1 MKLKYSILATIAAL
15 SLTACSDFLEP
26 DSESEFVPEDATSL
40 NELLLGEAYQRN
52 DMDGFNIYLGLLDD
66 DIEAAPYQDPNEGFD
81 ANIYMASYCWQPDQY
96 QMMEAAGARHI
107 NIYERYYEV
116 ILGTN
121 AVLDYLPSVKDSE
134 VNINKV
140 KAQAYALRGFYYF
153 NLVNIYG
160 LPYNAAPESPG
171 VPLKLNSG
179 IEESED
185 YLKRKS
191 VAEVYAQIL
200 SDLHTAEETYLA
212 LPKEEQWSDNY
223 RTSLPM
229 VQLMLSRTYLYM
241 ENWAKAAEYA
251 KYVMDN
257 KQFKLVDLNNIPLY
271 GTDAEGKTI
280 RNYYIFPTYNS
291 SETIWPYG
299 NVKDM
304 FEWTY
309 KEANTQNSNTGKKMH
324 AYFQASE
331 NLLDTYVDYDLRID
345 RYIVKA
351 PVGDSNGSLMSM
363 PFGKVYVGTTYYLP
377 QHAIGVFGRCLRLSE
392 AYLNYAEAMAMLGGD
407 GTGMA
412 EEALNTLREKRFD
425 PEDFEEEE
433 FNNQEELIKFIRDE
447 RRRELC
453 FEGHR
458 WFDLRRWGMPEITH
472 KWHESNE
479 ITNTYR
485 LENGDLLY
493 TVPLP
498 DEALQSNSALVQN
511 ELPGKRTPFVE

>member
-1 MKLKYSILATIAAL
+1 
-15 SLTACSDFLEP
+15 
-26 DSESEFVPEDATSL
+26 
-40 NELLLGEAYQRN
+40 LGEAYQRN

-96 QMMEAAGARHI
+96 QMMEAAGAGHI

-200 SDLHTAEETYLA
+200 SDLHTAEDIYKS
-212 LPKEEQWSDNY
+212 LPQGQQWKKNF

-241 ENWAKAAEYA
+241 ENWE
-251 KYVMDN
+251 
-257 KQFKLVDLNNIPLY
+257 
-271 GTDAEGKTI
+271 
-280 RNYYIFPTYNS
+280 
-291 SETIWPYG
+291 
-299 NVKDM
+299 
-304 FEWTY
+304 
-309 KEANTQNSNTGKKMH
+309 
-324 AYFQASE
+324 
-331 NLLDTYVDYDLRID
+331 
-345 RYIVKA
+345 
-351 PVGDSNGSLMSM
+351 
-363 PFGKVYVGTTYYLP
+363 
-377 QHAIGVFGRCLRLSE
+377 
-392 AYLNYAEAMAMLGGD
+392 
-407 GTGMA
+407 
-412 EEALNTLREKRFD
+412 
-425 PEDFEEEE
+425 
-433 FNNQEELIKFIRDE
+433 
-447 RRRELC
+447 
-453 FEGHR
+453 
-458 WFDLRRWGMPEITH
+458 
-472 KWHESNE
+472 
-479 ITNTYR
+479 
-485 LENGDLLY
+485 
-493 TVPLP
+493 
-498 DEALQSNSALVQN
+498 
-511 ELPGKRTPFVE
+511 